1 MIAALVIASFVVATI
16 TLIAVWVGP
25 RLLPQSIAFEM
36 DPDAPKPFG
45 YRMAWLAIH
54 TDDTAQVADLLG
66 LAEGTPANWNS
77 GIGTVYDDE
86 LGSSRLF
93 LSPPIEGWTFVIGLS
108 LPHPAG
114 PAFVDKL
121 TPLLLR
127 LGQAF
132 DDVQYYFTY
141 PLIDFFAWVRVRD
154 GRLVRA
160 FAIGDE
166 GVIWNK
172 GRLTPEERALGMRLF
187 DLRGV
192 RERAGDI
199 GGELVLYPTEEQV
212 LQIARS
218 WGLDP
223 MSLARND
230 VQPGQ
235 GYVVR
240 VSREWRAERV
250 YNGSRSRAA

>member
-1 MIAALVIASFVVATI
+1 MIAALVIATFIVATI
-16 TLIAVWVGP
+16 TLIAVWVAP
-25 RLLPQSIAFEM
+25 RMLPQSIVFDV

-45 YRMAWLAIH
+45 YKMAWLAIH
-54 TDDTAQVADLLG
+54 TADTAQVAGVLG
-66 LAEGTPANWNS
+66 LAEGARSNWNS

-86 LGSSRLF
+86 LGPSYLF

-108 LPHPAG
+108 LPHPVG
-114 PAFVDKL
+114 SAFVDKL

-127 LGQAF
+127 LGQVF

-141 PLIDFFAWVRVRD
+141 PLIDFYAWVRVRQ
-154 GRLVRA
+154 GKLLRG

-172 GRLTPEERALGMRLF
+172 GRITPEERALGLRLF
-187 DLRGV
+187 ELRGV
-192 RERAGDI
+192 REREGDA
-199 GGELVLYPTEEQV
+199 GGELVLYPTEDQV

-223 MSLARND
+223 MLLARKQ
-230 VQPGQ
+230 VQPGH

-240 VSREWRAERV
+240 VPPQWCAERI
-250 YNGSRSRAA
+250 RSRAAA

>member
-1 MIAALVIASFVVATI
+1 MIAALVIASFIVATI
-16 TLIAVWVGP
+16 TLIAVWIAP
-25 RLLPQSIAFEM
+25 RMLPHSIMFGT

-45 YRMAWLAIH
+45 YGMAWLAIH
-54 TDDTAQVADLLG
+54 TADTARVADVLG
-66 LAEGTPANWNS
+66 LAEGTRSNWNS

-93 LSPPIEGWTFVIGLS
+93 LSPPVGGWTFVIGLS
-108 LPHPAG
+108 LPHPVG

-121 TPLLLR
+121 TPLLFR

-141 PLIDFFAWVRVRD
+141 PLLDFFAWARVHE

-172 GRLTPEERALGMRLF
+172 GRVTPAERALGLRLF
-187 DLRGV
+187 ELRGV
-192 RERAGDI
+192 RDREGDV
-199 GGELVLYPTEEQV
+199 GGELVLYPTEDQV

-223 MSLARND
+223 MGLARGD

-235 GYVVR
+235 GHVVR
-240 VSREWRAERV
+240 VPQGWHAERV
-250 YNGSRSRAA
+250 RSHRRAA